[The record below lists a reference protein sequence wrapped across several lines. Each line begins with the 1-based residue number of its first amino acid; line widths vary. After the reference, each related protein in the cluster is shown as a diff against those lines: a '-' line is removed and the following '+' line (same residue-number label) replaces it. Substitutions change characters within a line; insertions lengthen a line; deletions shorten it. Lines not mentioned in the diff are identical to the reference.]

1 MMARHH
7 FRPGEL
13 AQWLEKI
20 ASQEAAA
27 QVPPDAIEAL
37 IVLRCVTR
45 ATDGTLSITEKG
57 KLALHMEA
65 AKQQGV

>member
-7 FRPGEL
+7 FQPGEL
-13 AQWLEKI
+13 AQWLEKL

-37 IVLRCVTR
+37 ILLRCLTR
-45 ATDGTLSITEKG
+45 AVDGTLNITEKG
-57 KLALHMEA
+57 RLALHMEA
-65 AKQQGV
+65 AKQQDV